1 MSEPEILISPM
12 LPEDGAAVL
21 AIYAEGIA
29 TGNAT
34 FQTEVPSWAEWDAAH
49 LEVPRLVARDPGGSV
64 LGWCAL
70 SPISRRPV
78 YAGVTE
84 ESVYVAAS
92 ARGRGIGRR
101 LLEAMVQA
109 SEHAGI
115 WTMQTG
121 IFPENAGSISLHE
134 ACGFRV
140 VGTRE
145 RVGRHFSR
153 WRDVVFMERRSRTA
167 GSDQAAADPAP

>member
-1 MSEPEILISPM
+1 MDDPGILIDP
-12 LPEDGAAVL
+12 LQPEDAEQVL

-29 TGNAT
+29 TQDAT
-34 FQTEVPSWAEWDAAH
+34 FQTEVPSWEEWDAAH
-49 LEVPRLVARDPGGSV
+49 LEAPRLVARDEDGRV

-101 LLEAMVQA
+101 LLEAMAKA
-109 SEHAGI
+109 SEDAGI

-121 IFPENAGSISLHE
+121 IFPENKASIALHE
-134 ACGFRV
+134 ACGFRI

-145 RVGRHFSR
+145 RVGRHFGR
-153 WRDVVFMERRSRTA
+153 WRDVVLMERRSEVA
-167 GSDQAAADPAP
+167 GAD

>member
-1 MSEPEILISPM
+1 MDDPGILIGAMSPA
-12 LPEDGAAVL
+12 DGEAVL

-29 TGNAT
+29 TRNAT
-34 FQTEVPSWAEWDAAH
+34 FQTEIPSWDEWDAAH
-49 LEVPRLVARDPGGSV
+49 LAVPRLVARDQAGRV

-70 SPISRRPV
+70 SPVSRRPV

-84 ESVYVAAS
+84 ESVYVASA

-101 LLEAMVQA
+101 LLEAMVKA
-109 SEHAGI
+109 SEQAGI

-121 IFPENAGSISLHE
+121 IFPENQTSIALHQ
-134 ACGFRV
+134 ACGFRI

-145 RVGRHFSR
+145 RVGRHFGR
-153 WRDVVFMERRSRTA
+153 WRDVVFMERRSRVA
-167 GSDQAAADPAP
+167 GAE